1 MNYWYILIIHDKIN
15 LWKKKRKRGRPKGST
30 KPNKKSQSNFK
41 LSIEEKI
48 AVNTLLS
55 AMRDKTPPP
64 DIENIYCTSVRQE
77 IFVKPPDT
85 EVKELFVTIFDKN
98 SRSTAVCKCPVI
110 DTTKKYYIIDCDGDC
125 KVNKKTLK
133 IEHSY
138 SYNTIVHSHAFLT
151 CKQAFAVLLTNT
163 YQNKIMLNL
172 MAVQNLELNKCFF
185 ETIRDY
191 GYVAAL
197 ELAARYFKMD
207 IFNLYCISSSD
218 NNEQLS
224 AS

>member
-1 MNYWYILIIHDKIN
+1 MEE
-15 LWKKKRKRGRPKGST
+15 KKRKRGRPKGST

-55 AMRDKTPPP
+55 AMREKTPPP

-85 EVKELFVTIFDKN
+85 ELKELFVTILEEN
-98 SRSTAVCKCPVI
+98 SHSTAVCKCPVI
-110 DTTKKYYIIDCDGDC
+110 DTTKKYYIIDCNGYC
-125 KVNKKTLK
+125 KVNKKTLE
-133 IEHSY
+133 IEHRN
-138 SYNTIVHSHAFLT
+138 NTIAYDQAFLT
-151 CKQAFAVLLTNT
+151 CKQAFALLLTNA
-163 YQNKIMLNL
+163 YQREIMLNL
-172 MAVQNLELNKCFF
+172 MTVQDLELNKCFF

-218 NNEQLS
+218 NNEQL
-224 AS
+224 